1 MHTTKDEKLKEGLT
15 VFIKY
20 ATVLKLITPIVLFA
34 LWWIGSIML
43 SVDPDKTLSLVP
55 ISLGMMTAVT
65 IVIQLVVH
73 GWEKE

>member
-1 MHTTKDEKLKEGLT
+1 MKEGLT